1 MLVDRKTWI
10 YVKQALDFFS
20 DVDNVPFC
28 NDYLHTKTFFYHQL
42 PVLYWKQYTC
52 NIENKTLVNIFFLYF
67 Q

>member
-28 NDYLHTKTFFYHQL
+28 NDYLHTKTFFFIINC
-42 PVLYWKQYTC
+42 LYYIGNNTQA
-52 NIENKTLVNIFFLYF
+52 I
-67 Q
+67 

>member
-28 NDYLHTKTFFYHQL
+28 NDYLHTKTFFLSSTACAILETIHRQYR
-42 PVLYWKQYTC
+42 KQDSC
-52 NIENKTLVNIFFLYF
+52 
-67 Q
+67 

>member
-28 NDYLHTKTFFYHQL
+28 IDYLHTKTFFLSSTVRTILETIHRQYR
-42 PVLYWKQYTC
+42 KQDSC
-52 NIENKTLVNIFFLYF
+52 
-67 Q
+67 